1 MSFHVSLPIYDSDK
15 KCHLLTIDDA
25 PAFKGGTKAPYE
37 IAFEGNVEF
46 LGFVTEF
53 LKQAS
58 PYFSKPL
65 DNDVFIQRIRHS
77 YSTGEEISN
86 ENLRGISW
94 IPARVLFYPSR
105 YEFQWVLGE
114 IDREE
119 PNVTPPEEPN
129 VTPPEEPNVTTP
141 EEPKVASPGT
151 DLVEADIS
159 ERPLTQSEQKRIR
172 QKVRQARLKCAL
184 ARLHL
189 ERLTERYYAKYGG
202 FDGLD
207 GSDSELSSE
216 IEFRENEAPRKI

>member
-1 MSFHVSLPIYDSDK
+1 MPFHVSLPIYDSVK
-15 KCHLLTIDDA
+15 KCHVLSIDEA
-25 PAFKGGTKAPYE
+25 PAFKGVLVPPYE
-37 IAFEGNVEF
+37 IVFDDNEPFME
-46 LGFVTEF
+46 FVTEF

-65 DNDVFIQRIRHS
+65 DSNVFIQRIRHS
-77 YSTGEEISN
+77 YSTDEEISN

-119 PNVTPPEEPN
+119 PNVG
-129 VTPPEEPNVTTP
+129 
-141 EEPKVASPGT
+141 SPGT

-159 ERPLTQSEQKRIR
+159 ERRLSQSEQKRIR
-172 QKVRQARLKCAL
+172 QKIRQARLKCGL
-184 ARLHL
+184 ARLQL
-189 ERLTERYYAKYGG
+189 ERLTERYYTKYGG

-216 IEFRENEAPRKI
+216 MEFRENEAPRKI